1 MHTLNAFTISDD
13 VERVHHVPP
22 LIYRKTKKNYNSW
35 VVVMIVI
42 YAERFIY
49 DSGEEDEQILL
60 EEGVVIG
67 SDDGFN
73 YCTL

>member
-1 MHTLNAFTISDD
+1 

-22 LIYRKTKKNYNSW
+22 LIYKKTKKKNYNSW

-49 DSGEEDEQILL
+49 DSGEEDEQIL
-60 EEGVVIG
+60 
-67 SDDGFN
+67 
-73 YCTL
+73 

>member
-1 MHTLNAFTISDD
+1 
-13 VERVHHVPP
+13 
-22 LIYRKTKKNYNSW
+22 
-35 VVVMIVI
+35 VMIVI

-49 DSGEEDEQILL
+49 DSGEEDEQMLW
-60 EEGVVIG
+60 EKGVVIG

>member
-1 MHTLNAFTISDD
+1 

-49 DSGEEDEQILL
+49 DSGEEDEQIL
-60 EEGVVIG
+60 
-67 SDDGFN
+67 
-73 YCTL
+73 